1 MNRASKIYTALIFL
15 FLFAPIAISFGVNPV
30 HFGVMF
36 VLNVIIGL
44 ATPPFGV
51 CMFMAADIAKIPI
64 ERAMKAM
71 MPFVGVEILV
81 LTLVTYFEPLV
92 TFVPKLFGLM

>member
-1 MNRASKIYTALIFL
+1 
-15 FLFAPIAISFGVNPV
+15 
-30 HFGVMF
+30 
-36 VLNVIIGL
+36 
-44 ATPPFGV
+44 
-51 CMFMAADIAKIPI
+51 MFMAADIAKIPI

-81 LTLVTYFEPLV
+81 LMLVTYFEPLV